1 MKKNDIEKP
10 SNVRNRP
17 LIALLFFTFKKKVND
32 LLSELLDN
40 EYFLRNK
47 EWSPTS
53 LHCDWYVLVEFIL
66 VAWNLYDKSL
76 ERWCCLWFF
85 NHLLISLLHVVRFSE
100 RINEKQINR
109 IWKIIRL
116 INTIWTFIIIILLNN
131 FEKNKR

>member
-1 MKKNDIEKP
+1 MILKNHLMFEI
-10 SNVRNRP
+10 
-17 LIALLFFTFKKKVND
+17 D
-32 LLSELLDN
+32 LWLHCYFSLSRRRLMTYFLSYWIMN
-40 EYFLRNK
+40 IFLRNK
-47 EWSPTS
+47 EWSPTN

-85 NHLLISLLHVVRFSE
+85 NHLLIFLLHVVRFSE